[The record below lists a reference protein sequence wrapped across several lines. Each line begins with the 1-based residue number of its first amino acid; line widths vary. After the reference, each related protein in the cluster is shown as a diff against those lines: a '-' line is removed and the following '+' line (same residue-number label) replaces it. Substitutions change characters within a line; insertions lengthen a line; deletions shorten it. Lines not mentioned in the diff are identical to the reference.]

1 MVDKRRPLPGA
12 WGITALVFLF
22 MLINFADKAV
32 VGLCAKPMMDELK
45 MTTEQFGLLGS
56 AFFLLFPV
64 SAVVV
69 GFVTNR
75 IQARHAL
82 LAMAVLWSLI
92 QFPMLSTVAFDVP
105 LASRIVLGVAEGP
118 AYAVAMHAI
127 DKWYPNALR
136 GLPTASSP
144 RNRRSAQ
151 SLPCRF

>member
-1 MVDKRRPLPGA
+1 MTDRQRPQPGA
-12 WGITALVFLF
+12 WGVTALIFLF

-32 VGLCAKPMMDELK
+32 VGLSAKPMMDELK
-45 MTTEQFGLLGS
+45 MTPEQFGLLGS

-64 SAVVV
+64 SAVLV

-92 QFPMLSTVAFDVP
+92 QFPMLSAVTFEVL

-118 AYAVAMHAI
+118 AYPVAM
-127 DKWYPNALR
+127 PCR
-136 GLPTASSP
+136 SSP
-144 RNRRSAQ
+144 WFPNPSSRSP
-151 SLPCRF
+151 SW